1 VFAIGKYPA
10 CGSCS
15 PAPAQRGLGRISP
28 KLRAAPIERL
38 EAIAEQPFA
47 KHRNVERI
55 KGERDAFRL
64 RQGDWRAKYRIDRKT
79 AVMRVLVVE
88 PRGSVYR

>member
-1 VFAIGKYPA
+1 MRLVLTRA
-10 CGSCS
+10 
-15 PAPAQRGLGRISP
+15 AQRGLGRISP
-28 KLRAAPIERL
+28 KLRAALIERL

-64 RQGDWRAKYRIDRKT
+64 RQGDWRAKYRIDRKA

>member
-1 VFAIGKYPA
+1 MHEA
-10 CGSCS
+10 CAHARRATR
-15 PAPAQRGLGRISP
+15 PWQDQPEDARGAL
-28 KLRAAPIERL
+28 IERL

-64 RQGDWRAKYRIDRKT
+64 RQGDWRAKYRIDRN
-79 AVMRVLVVE
+79 AGVMRVLVVE
-88 PRGSVYR
+88 SRGRVYR